1 MFKINIEIMINRLL
15 GLFLNQNN
23 KTYDLGKLK
32 NSGFIKPIE
41 DLSGCP
47 NCKSKNIKWKFF
59 IPTDGSKPTIPSQS
73 ICNDCGY
80 KDKKGE
86 FEKTNKSILREKKIN
101 QILDGIQ

>member
-1 MFKINIEIMINRLL
+1 MIKKLL
-15 GLFLNQNN
+15 SLFTRQSN
-23 KTYDLGKLK
+23 KTYDLGKLQK
-32 NSGFIKPIE
+32 SGFIEPLE

-47 NCKSKNIKWKFF
+47 NCKSKNIKWMFY

-80 KDKKGE
+80 KDEKGE

-101 QILDGIQ
+101 QILNI